1 MKTASCLRWLGMI
14 LASLLLCACPGKDP
28 GSDPGTNPYFRVELL
43 DLDSGAEMPSVPDE
57 LVFPNDLHELFEVG
71 IPVRVSTNLEAGQW
85 SITTTE
91 PDWCRITDH
100 YYRIN
105 GKEEYFYFIDCAPYV
120 FQYSAEQNP
129 APRTC
134 EVRIQAGELYDKTIR
149 VVQQGK
155 IYFVLPYQKEGES
168 VEISPAGGSEDII
181 VLSNAHKWG
190 AASNAGWVTVSTPDG
205 NTLKI
210 SAAARPETENGKRT
224 AVVTL
229 HDMST
234 IASART
240 TLTINITDADA
251 TLGGDDY
258 NYGDHIDWN

>member
-1 MKTASCLRWLGMI
+1 MKTTSCLRWLGMI

-28 GSDPGTNPYFRVELL
+28 GSDPGTNPYFGVELL

-105 GKEEYFYFIDCAPYV
+105 NKEEYLYFIDCVTYV
-120 FQYSAEQNP
+120 SSYSPEQNP
-129 APRTC
+129 TPREC
-134 EVRIQAGELYDKTIR
+134 NVHISAGSLFDKTIHI
-149 VVQQGK
+149 VQQGK
-155 IYFVLPYQKEGES
+155 ISFIFPYQKEANTLE
-168 VEISPAGGSEDII
+168 VSPAGGAKDIF
-181 VLSNAHKWG
+181 VLSNAYKWE
-190 AASNAGWVTVSTPDG
+190 AVSDAGWISVSSPDG

-210 SAAARPETENGKRT
+210 TTTPRPDNETDKRT

-229 HDMST
+229 HDLST
-234 IASART
+234 VASART
-240 TLTINITDADA
+240 ALSINITDADA
-251 TLGGDDY
+251 TLGGDNY